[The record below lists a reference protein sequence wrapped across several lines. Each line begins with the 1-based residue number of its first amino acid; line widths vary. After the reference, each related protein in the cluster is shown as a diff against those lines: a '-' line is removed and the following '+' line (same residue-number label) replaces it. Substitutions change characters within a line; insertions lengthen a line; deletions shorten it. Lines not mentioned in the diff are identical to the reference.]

1 MDRLF
6 YMKGYAMEAVL
17 NILAKLDWSPLYISL
32 KTGVAA
38 TIFSFFIGIFLARK
52 VLKAGPRVKAIVDG
66 ILTLPMVLPPTVAGF
81 FLLLIFSKR
90 RPFGAFLFEKFDIKV
105 VQSWAGCVIAAIVI
119 ALPLMYK
126 NARAAF
132 EQVDANLIYAAR
144 TLGMSETKIFWK
156 VVVPAAGPGVAS
168 GTILTF
174 ARALGEYGATS
185 MLAGNIPKKT
195 ATMSQ
200 RIAMVIQDGDY
211 MTAGVWVA
219 VMVIIAFVVVVAM
232 NLLTSGRNKHMKKW

>member
-1 MDRLF
+1 
-6 YMKGYAMEAVL
+6 MEAVF

-219 VMVIIAFVVVVAM
+219 VMVIIAFVIVVAM

>member
-219 VMVIIAFVVVVAM
+219 VMVIIAFVIVVAM